1 MVELECLENDKIY
14 IIKQI
19 LVNLLLL
26 GLKIM

>member
-1 MVELECLENDKIY
+1 MVELECLENGKIY

>member
-1 MVELECLENDKIY
+1 MVELECLENSKIY